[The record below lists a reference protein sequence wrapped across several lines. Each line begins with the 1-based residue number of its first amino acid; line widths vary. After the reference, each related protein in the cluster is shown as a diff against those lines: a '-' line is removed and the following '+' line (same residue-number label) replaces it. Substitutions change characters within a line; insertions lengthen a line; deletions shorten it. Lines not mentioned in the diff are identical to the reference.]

1 MFRPLHQP
9 NLINMKSAF
18 PFLFSFMLIFVGF
31 TGIAQKTGDIVE
43 IFGKEKTKS
52 IDEGTIIHTFNNGL
66 ALRNGHRTGLIEGY
80 RDIVYWQ
87 MATGKFH
94 TPNDGQIVSDGFADQ
109 ANTTMLKWEEVTAD
123 TNGTFSGKLKNS
135 LLYTA
140 FKSPQSTIAL
150 LDASGHTRVYI
161 NGEPH
166 EGDHYEFGYTLI
178 PFRLKKG
185 LNEFVYTTG
194 RFSRYNSKIIIPNK
208 KVLFSARD
216 MTLPSVLSDENME
229 RWAAIRVIN
238 ASEQP
243 LKSYRIECRL
253 PDGEMSIT
261 EMGPIISLTTR
272 KVKFRIPAF
281 REPLAGDTLVA
292 EVILK
297 DSRGKELDRISI
309 PLNVTQSSNYHER
322 TFVSEMDGS
331 VQYFSVAPSL
341 TKAEN
346 QALVLSVHGAS
357 VEARNQARAYKQ
369 KDWAHIVAPTN
380 RRPFGFNWEEWGR
393 KDAIEVLNEARK
405 IYKTDPQTT
414 YLTGHSMGGHGTWY
428 LGVTYPDLWGAI
440 APAAGYPDITL
451 YRRSGS
457 DSLLL
462 LNPHFNM
469 MQRGASGGRVLK
481 LAENYLQSG
490 VYVLHGSADGVVSV
504 NQARQMRRLLGTFH
518 DNFAYYE
525 YPGGSHWYGDNS
537 VDWPPL
543 FDFLRQNPI
552 PATKEVDSISFTTAA
567 PTISATNYWIKVNQ
581 QEKQYETSRIK
592 AYLKTDTTLVYPE
605 NICSFSLLFGQYN
618 MDKPTVI
625 KIDNQQI
632 EPISSTDIHLVKK
645 DGQWMEVT
653 EINLSEK
660 HPQRQGGFKMA
671 FDNNVVF
678 VYATHGDKKVNE
690 WYLNKAR
697 FDAETFLYRGNGS
710 IVIISDR
717 EFEPSKYKDRNVILY
732 GNADNNSAWNQ
743 LLADCPLKALNKEII
758 FGDKTFIG
766 KDLGAYFIYP
776 RPDSQTALVG
786 VVAGTGSEGM
796 KALYPNDYFSGITG
810 FPDLMIFDVNWIKD
824 NPAGI
829 KVSGFFGNDWKINSG
844 DFEL

>member
-1 MFRPLHQP
+1 
-9 NLINMKSAF
+9 MKSIHNYLLTF
-18 PFLFSFMLIFVGF
+18 VLLIFGLPGM
-31 TGIAQKTGDIVE
+31 TQKTGDIVE

-52 IDEGTIIHTFNNGL
+52 IDEGTIIHVFNDGL
-66 ALRNGHRTGLIEGY
+66 ALRNGHQSGLIEGY
-80 RDIVYWQ
+80 RDIAFWQ
-87 MATGKFH
+87 MATGRFH
-94 TPNDGQIVSDGFADQ
+94 TPKDGQLPGVRFANQ
-109 ANTTMLKWEEVTAD
+109 ADTTNLKWEQVTVD
-123 TNGTFSGKLKNS
+123 SNGAFSDNLKNS

-140 FKSPQSTIAL
+140 FESPQSTIAL
-150 LDASGHTRVYI
+150 LDASGHTRAYI

-208 KVLFSARD
+208 KILFTSRD
-216 MTLPSVLSDENME
+216 MTLPSLLKDENSD

-238 ASEQP
+238 ASEQA
-243 LKSYRIECRL
+243 LKGYKIECRL
-253 PDGEMSIT
+253 PDGEIALS
-261 EMGPIISLTTR
+261 EVGPIISLTTR
-272 KVKFRIPAF
+272 KVKFQIPAF
-281 REPLAGDTLVA
+281 NQQPTADTLMI

-297 DSRGKELDRISI
+297 DDRGRELDRISI
-309 PLNVTQSSNYHER
+309 RLDVKQSTSYHER
-322 TFVSEMDGS
+322 TFVSKMDGS
-331 VQYFSVAPSL
+331 VQYFSIAPSL
-341 TKAEN
+341 TKADN

-393 KDAIEVLNEARK
+393 KDAFEVLNEARN
-405 IYKTDPQTT
+405 IYKTNPQTT
-414 YLTGHSMGGHGTWY
+414 FLTGHSMGGHGTWY

-451 YRRSGS
+451 YRRSGP
-457 DSLLL
+457 DSTLL

-469 MQRGASGGRVLK
+469 MQKGASGGRVLQ

-490 VYVLHGSADGVVSV
+490 VYVLHGSADGVVPTD
-504 NQARQMRRLLGTFH
+504 QARQMRKLLGTFH
-518 DNFAYYE
+518 NNFAYYE
-525 YPGGSHWYGDNS
+525 YPGGTHWYGDNS

-552 PATKEVDSISFTTAA
+552 RVTKEVDSISFTTAA
-567 PTISATNYWIKVNQ
+567 PAISAANYWIRVNQ

-592 AYLKTDTTLVYPE
+592 AYLKADTTLVYPE
-605 NICSFSLLFGQYN
+605 NICSLSLLFGQYN

-625 KIDNQQI
+625 KVDNQWI
-632 EPISSTDIHLVKK
+632 EPISSADIHLVKK
-645 DGQWMEVT
+645 DGKWMEIG

-671 FDNNVVF
+671 FDNHMVF
-678 VYATHGDKKVNE
+678 VYATHGDKKANE
-690 WYLNKAR
+690 WYLAKAR
-697 FDAETFLYRGNGS
+697 FDAETFWYRGNGS
-710 IVIISDR
+710 IDIIPDR

-732 GNADNNSAWNQ
+732 GNADNNSAWNK
-743 LLADCPLKALNKEII
+743 LLANCPVKVTNKEIV
-758 FGDKTFIG
+758 FGDKAFTGQELGTF
-766 KDLGAYFIYP
+766 FIYP
-776 RPDSQTALVG
+776 RTDSQTALVG

-810 FPDLMIFDVNWIKD
+810 FPDLLIFDVDWIKD
-824 NPAGI
+824 NPTGI